1 MRSQIPANLISSQ
14 RFIDEAIVADKQAEQ
29 DYTVQYAVVT
39 VEGVEYMVVVD
50 GHHSLEAAKRDGV
63 GPDLEECES
72 ETFRFAERNPESFL
86 EQHHH
91 GDDYYFCSTGK
102 LVWQ

>member
-1 MRSQIPANLISSQ
+1 MNQIPANLISSQ
-14 RFIDEAIVADKQAEQ
+14 RYLDEEIVADKQAEQ

-50 GHHSLEAAKRDGV
+50 GHHSLEAAKRDGAE
-63 GPDLEECES
+63 PDLEECES

-91 GDDYYFCSTGK
+91 GDDYYYCATGRT
-102 LVWQ
+102 VW

>member
-14 RFIDEAIVADKQAEQ
+14 RYLDEEVVAAKQADQ

-39 VEGVEYMVVVD
+39 VEGEEYLVVVD
-50 GHHSLEAAKRDGV
+50 GHHSLEAAKRDGAEL
-63 GPDLEECES
+63 DLEECEA
-72 ETFRFAERNPESFL
+72 ETFRFAARNPGGFL

-91 GDDYYFCSTGK
+91 GEDYYRCATGG
-102 LVWQ
+102 LVW